1 MRRQT
6 VSLIG
11 SLVLL
16 AAVATGSTAIAVS
29 SRTHAKAQ
37 GTPAA
42 RIGAIYFDGWA
53 CPLTNFHFKGLLGS
67 KFAGRRPLSGWRDN
81 TPQAMQAQLRWAHS
95 DGIAFFL
102 FDWYREDIDPCLNV
116 AHDNYL
122 KLHNHEGVGLALLY
136 VNHDPFGVSPAEW
149 PALVERWVTR
159 DFLQPDYLRIG
170 GKPLLVILDTT
181 LFRQQQGGT
190 AGVNAALATLQNAAH
205 QHGLPGVFVVGG
217 RYTDYLNADCFPG
230 CVGTDGGPTGLAQEG
245 YDGLT
250 EYAYTGVL
258 APIDGPRPYSD
269 VVTAKELNW
278 EQFAQKSPVPYIPSI
293 MDGWDPRPWDERPYG
308 HLFWF
313 VRTPAEVGGFL
324 RDAIAWVDAH
334 PTMRVEPAP
343 APPLVLV
350 EAWNELGE
358 GGYLPP
364 TDVDGYRYGQ
374 AVAGALGVA
383 WAPPPRHRLTVR
395 LAGRGSVRS
404 SPAGIHCPPRCRA
417 GFAEGRRITLTAVPK
432 RSFTLSRWI
441 GACRGS
447 QPTCSFILL
456 RGLAVRAVF
465 RRRGQ

>member
-1 MRRQT
+1 M
-6 VSLIG
+6 
-11 SLVLL
+11 
-16 AAVATGSTAIAVS
+16 
-29 SRTHAKAQ
+29 
-37 GTPAA
+37 
-42 RIGAIYFDGWA
+42 
-53 CPLTNFHFKGLLGS
+53 
-67 KFAGRRPLSGWRDN
+67 
-81 TPQAMQAQLRWAHS
+81 
-95 DGIAFFL
+95 
-102 FDWYREDIDPCLNV
+102 
-116 AHDNYL
+116 
-122 KLHNHEGVGLALLY
+122 
-136 VNHDPFGVSPAEW
+136 
-149 PALVERWVTR
+149 TR

-170 GKPLLVILDTT
+170 GRPLLVILDTT

-334 PTMRVEPAP
+334 PTMRIEPAP

-358 GGYLPP
+358 GGYLLP
-364 TDVDGYRYGQ
+364 TDADGYRYGQ
-374 AVAGALGVA
+374 ALAGAFGLA
-383 WAPPPRHRLTVR
+383 WAPPPRHTLTVR
-395 LAGRGSVRS
+395 LSGRGSVRS

-417 GFAEGRRITLTAVPK
+417 VFAEGRKLTLTAVPK

-465 RRRGQ
+465 RRKGK